1 MDVKLVVVGGD
12 TSPSEI
18 QLALPAVLGRGRE
31 VTVSLPQS
39 LVSRK
44 HCEVY
49 ESDDRLYVR
58 DLGSLNGTFVGSERI
73 TVSELPPGELLTVG
87 TVTFRAIYG
96 EVAEPWVGTSEGD
109 DQPATS
115 KKTVVVQTDKTVSA
129 AQTTQENPDPVD
141 DAAEAEAVGEME
153 KTVDEGDE
161 GTDIK
166 RIVLESTIEGQ
177 TSSPDDDDDDD
188 ALQAFLEG
196 LQD

>member
-96 EVAEPWVGTSEGD
+96 EVAESWVGASEGN

-129 AQTTQENPDPVD
+129 AQTTQESPDLVV

-166 RIVLESTIEGQ
+166 RMSSSDDAQ
-177 TSSPDDDDDDD
+177 TSTPDDDDDDD

>member
-129 AQTTQENPDPVD
+129 AQATQENPDSVV
-141 DAAEAEAVGEME
+141 DAAYAEAVGEME

-166 RIVLESTIEGQ
+166 RMSSSDDAQ
-177 TSSPDDDDDDD
+177 TSTPDDDDDDD